1 MWRWLLEQRRPIPT
15 PAPAPGDPQDNKKKA
30 DKK

>member
-1 MWRWLLEQRRPIPT
+1 MWRWLLEQRRT
-15 PAPAPGDPQDNKKKA
+15 VPAPGGPQETSKKKA